1 MPIQHVSREKQ
12 LFKRTGFNSILTALC
27 CCNFPLSTGTA
38 APSSLSPGNEQ
49 HQNLKGWCKPSLC
62 GTKVTW
68 YTFCAAA
75 QRLRPNLIGGKKK
88 KKDLVQSEL
97 LFLRKLKKLFRKL
110 KDERTE
116 PKEMDTNQS
125 KDPQQWDLDYILEPF
140 TGLTPEYMEMSKFS
154 DFPFPFCNN
163 HRLTEDQSWYIW
175 LYVINWLDKGGK
187 NPKHL

>member
-75 QRLRPNLIGGKKK
+75 QRLRPNLIGEKKK
-88 KKDLVQSEL
+88 KKRLGSIWTSVPQEAKEAL
-97 LFLRKLKKLFRKL
+97 Q
-110 KDERTE
+110 ETE
-116 PKEMDTNQS
+116 GWKNWAKGNGHQPIKGPSAM
-125 KDPQQWDLDYILEPF
+125 
-140 TGLTPEYMEMSKFS
+140 G
-154 DFPFPFCNN
+154 
-163 HRLTEDQSWYIW
+163 SW
-175 LYVINWLDKGGK
+175 L
-187 NPKHL
+187 HLGTFHWADSRIHGNE